1 MEESIM
7 VKIET
12 LLYEQSQTSVASV
25 CLDGSVDYAANVSQA
40 SNAGEPCARCCML
53 LKKLKDS
60 ILQYRNY
67 LEHEA
72 EEVEKLYGKH
82 KKALF
87 TTTNKG
93 GGSNKSLG

>member
-1 MEESIM
+1 
-7 VKIET
+7 
-12 LLYEQSQTSVASV
+12 
-25 CLDGSVDYAANVSQA
+25 
-40 SNAGEPCARCCML
+40 ML

-72 EEVEKLYGKH
+72 EEVEKLYSKH

-87 TTTNKG
+87 TPTSKG